1 MIEKF
6 NDVEVRSSGVI
17 YNSTFE
23 QIKKMYAVD
32 PELAGELAISA
43 IEIILTDQISSD
55 DPMVDMLLTPAKVIN
70 DSNVFKYE
78 MKKQASKDKKVREM
92 KLEEI
97 ADLFYNKG
105 AKQREIA
112 ERLGLAQQTVSYRL
126 GIIRSKHP
134 ELIPR
139 EGNETANLPKNESL
153 PKNLPTNS
161 DVYQN
166 TNFTNFT
173 KNENLVSLSDKEN
186 FSKNPSQSGKN
197 FFDF

>member
-1 MIEKF
+1 
-6 NDVEVRSSGVI
+6 
-17 YNSTFE
+17 
-23 QIKKMYAVD
+23 MYAVD

-78 MKKQASKDKKVREM
+78 MKKQASKDKKVRDM

-139 EGNETANLPKNESL
+139 EGNETATLPKNECL
-153 PKNLPTNS
+153 PKNLPTNL

-166 TNFTNFT
+166 TNFT
-173 KNENLVSLSDKEN
+173 KKEDLVSLSDREN
-186 FSKNPSQSGKN
+186 FSKNPSQSGKS

>member
-6 NDVEVRSSGVI
+6 NEVEVRNSGVV
-17 YNSTFE
+17 YNSVFE

-32 PELAGELAISA
+32 PEMAGELAISA
-43 IEIILTDQISSD
+43 IELILTDQISSD
-55 DPMVDMLLTPAKVIN
+55 EPMIDMLLTPAKVIN
-70 DSNVFKYE
+70 EGNVFKYE
-78 MKKQASKDKKVREM
+78 MKKQASKDKKVREQ

-112 ERLGLAQQTVSYRL
+112 ERLGLTQQTVSYRL
-126 GIIRSKHP
+126 SIIRTKYP
-134 ELIPR
+134 ELIPC
-139 EGNETANLPKNESL
+139 EGNETANLPKNECL
-153 PKNLPTNS
+153 PKNSQTNL

-166 TNFTNFT
+166 TKNT
-173 KNENLVSLSDKEN
+173 KNENLVIQSDKEM
-186 FSKNPSQSGKN
+186 FVKNPSQSGKT

>member
-78 MKKQASKDKKVREM
+78 MKKQASKDKKVRDM

-173 KNENLVSLSDKEN
+173 KNENLVSLSDREN
-186 FSKNPSQSGKN
+186 FSKNPSQSGKS

>member
-1 MIEKF
+1 
-6 NDVEVRSSGVI
+6 
-17 YNSTFE
+17 
-23 QIKKMYAVD
+23 MYAVD

-78 MKKQASKDKKVREM
+78 MKKQASKDKKVRDM

-134 ELIPR
+134 ELIPH

-153 PKNLPTNS
+153 PKNLPTNP
-161 DVYQN
+161 DFYQN
-166 TNFTNFT
+166 TKDTNFT

>member
-1 MIEKF
+1 
-6 NDVEVRSSGVI
+6 
-17 YNSTFE
+17 
-23 QIKKMYAVD
+23 MYAVD

-78 MKKQASKDKKVREM
+78 MKKQASKDKKVRDM

-139 EGNETANLPKNESL
+139 EGNETASECL

-161 DVYQN
+161 DFYQN
-166 TNFTNFT
+166 TKDTNFT
-173 KNENLVSLSDKEN
+173 KNENLVSLSDREN
-186 FSKNPSQSGKN
+186 FSKNPSQSGKS

>member
-78 MKKQASKDKKVREM
+78 MKKQASKDKKVRDM

-161 DVYQN
+161 NVYQN

>member
-6 NDVEVRSSGVI
+6 NEVEVRNSGVV
-17 YNSTFE
+17 YNSVFE

-32 PELAGELAISA
+32 PEMAGELAISA
-43 IEIILTDQISSD
+43 IELILTDQISSD
-55 DPMVDMLLTPAKVIN
+55 EPMIDMLLTPAKVIN
-70 DSNVFKYE
+70 EGNVFKYE
-78 MKKQASKDKKVREM
+78 MKKQASKDKKVREQ

-105 AKQREIA
+105 ARQREIA
-112 ERLGLAQQTVSYRL
+112 ERLGLTQQTVSYRL
-126 GIIRSKHP
+126 GIIRTKHP

-139 EGNETANLPKNESL
+139 EGNETATLPKNECL
-153 PKNLPTNS
+153 PKNLQTNL

-166 TNFTNFT
+166 TKNT
-173 KNENLVSLSDKEN
+173 KNEVLVNQSDKEM
-186 FSKNPSQSGKN
+186 FVKNPSQSGKT

>member
-6 NDVEVRSSGVI
+6 NDVEVRSSCVI

-161 DVYQN
+161 NVYQN
-166 TNFTNFT
+166 TNFT
-173 KNENLVSLSDKEN
+173 KNEDLVILSDREN
-186 FSKNPSQSGKN
+186 FSKNPSQSGKS

>member
-78 MKKQASKDKKVREM
+78 MKKQASKDKKVRDM

-126 GIIRSKHP
+126 GIIRSKHS

-139 EGNETANLPKNESL
+139 EGNETASECL

-161 DVYQN
+161 DFYQN
-166 TNFTNFT
+166 TKDTNFT
-173 KNENLVSLSDKEN
+173 KNENLVSLSDREN
-186 FSKNPSQSGKN
+186 FSKNPSQSGKS